1 MIEVRY
7 DRPKRLG
14 GQQSIFVTFPYSQEI
29 VAVIRCVPERFWD
42 SKNSVWE
49 LDYKAYDFLRKHLP
63 NEEFSVVGEPIDS
76 GSLVKKDLERFSLP
90 ESLQTELFSYQRD
103 DYNTLMN
110 FEKRLVLHD
119 TGLGKSIICSTV
131 AEKRRELGL
140 ADHTLI
146 LCLNTLTVNWY
157 REIKKHFN
165 MESTILGAR
174 KDKRGNLIVKSNK
187 DKLEDLKNLKTY
199 FLITNIESLQNKDI
213 VQELVNLCKKKRI
226 MIIEDEIHKGVS
238 NPGTK
243 QGKAF
248 LRLKPKY
255 SLGLSGTLLTNSALN
270 LYTPLKFVDGF
281 KSNYNAFKSHYV
293 IYGGYGGYQVVGY
306 KNLAEL
312 RVLVDTYSIKR
323 KKGDV
328 LDLPEINFKNEYLQ
342 MGKAQ
347 SKIYAEVLEQT
358 LADVDK
364 IVASVNPLSML
375 MRLRQCTA
383 TTEIVSTTVNESIK
397 FDRMEE
403 IIEDVVSRGEKLI
416 VFSNWTQVLDFA
428 KLRLK
433 YDYAVVTGE
442 VKDKQAQLDKFT
454 NDDDCKV
461 LLATIGAAGTGLTLT
476 VANTLLFLDS
486 PWNYATFTQVSSR
499 IHRIG
504 QTKNCDI
511 ISLLATN
518 TIDER
523 IMDIVEKK
531 KKLGEAVVDGKY
543 NLKDRKVLEWLL
555 E

>member
-1 MIEVRY
+1 MIEIRY

-14 GQQSIFVTFPYSQEI
+14 GRQSIFVTFPYSQEI

-49 LDYKAYDFLRKHLP
+49 LDYKAYDFLREHLP

-90 ESLQTELFSYQRD
+90 ESLQTELFSYQQD

-312 RVLVDTYSIKR
+312 QVLVDTYSIKR

-342 MGKAQ
+342 MSKAQ

-454 NDDDCKV
+454 YDDNCKV